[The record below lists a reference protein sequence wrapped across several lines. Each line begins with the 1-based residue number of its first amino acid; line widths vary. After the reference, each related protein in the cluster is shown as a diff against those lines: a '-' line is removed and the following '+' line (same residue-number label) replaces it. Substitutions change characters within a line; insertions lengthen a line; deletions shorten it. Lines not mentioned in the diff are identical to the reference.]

1 MLRGPWL
8 EILHRQTPGPLGW
21 DDILVGHD
29 FGFLSP
35 EEIQSWARS
44 RPIQGEAASR
54 LAALRGEELEAFEPA
69 LWAACLEATGKV
81 PRPGDRRWLAAQD
94 RWRLALLKDLLAT
107 DLTPKAL
114 AIAIEAL
121 YERVGCPED
130 MLALLSPSV
139 AWAGKAAVVDPL
151 AVAAFLDRHDRRE
164 DEFARI

>member
-1 MLRGPWL
+1 
-8 EILHRQTPGPLGW
+8 
-21 DDILVGHD
+21 VK
-29 FGFLSP
+29 
-35 EEIQSWARS
+35 A
-44 RPIQGEAASR
+44 RPILGEAASR
-54 LAALRGEELEAFEPA
+54 LAALRGEELESFEPA

-151 AVAAFLDRHDRRE
+151 AVAAFLHRHDRRE